1 MTRFFPHCVYERR
14 PGPGGAFLF
23 KNDLLF
29 VYLLF
34 NLRLTSVYPAR
45 LH

>member
-1 MTRFFPHCVYERR
+1 MIIVCIFSYKNFCGV
-14 PGPGGAFLF
+14 FLF

-34 NLRLTSVYPAR
+34 NLGLTSVYPAR